1 MLCCS
6 LLVVC
11 VPSGAWSMRQRA
23 CVCLWCGGLS
33 CAHACRVILRLK
45 TLMPTAPG
53 PTREHVRDRAT
64 VPTIRAQRTLTAMSG
79 VRSVNP
85 CAPVANGRA
94 SCARHR
100 QPGGTAHGALA
111 RKTAHVQAGHKRL
124 HTPTDACACTV
135 RLRAR
140 ASTPRRSRQSESAT
154 RVSDLPIGAVDRS
167 SPSSAR
173 DAWWREGGG
182 SPETTGFHVDALS
195 CGSGSA
201 VFV

>member
-1 MLCCS
+1 MPLSCCAVRS
-6 LLVVC
+6 WWSVCLLARGQC
-11 VPSGAWSMRQRA
+11 DSARA
-23 CVCLWCGGLS
+23 CVCGVAA
-33 CAHACRVILRLK
+33 CAHACRVILRMK

-124 HTPTDACACTV
+124 RTPTAVRACTV
-135 RLRAR
+135 RLRAS
-140 ASTPRRSRQSESAT
+140 ASTPRRKRQSESPTRAET
-154 RVSDLPIGAVDRS
+154 CQAGQSIDRVRLLQGMRGGGRAAAHLRPRVSTSTP
-167 SPSSAR
+167 
-173 DAWWREGGG
+173 
-182 SPETTGFHVDALS
+182 
-195 CGSGSA
+195 
-201 VFV
+201 